1 MTFPMPSTEL
11 SSISFEEAIAYTH
24 TLLLRA
30 DELSDREFQKA
41 ISDLIATANGA
52 RGFFVSYLTEDWE
65 ISDRQIEAI
74 IAAIESAPLLA
85 SELLVKNLSMS
96 TAMAIAHR
104 RAGNDTQAAGS
115 DRVARRSTALMRSAN
130 LDEIERIAAQ
140 MQYSAQTGE
149 GEYADFLQKWG
160 YDAEQRVAIDMALL
174 AASQPQGA

>member
-1 MTFPMPSTEL
+1 MTSPISSIEP

-30 DELSDREFQKA
+30 DELSDRDFQQA

-65 ISDRQIEAI
+65 ISSQQINAI
-74 IAAIESAPLLA
+74 IAAIASVPVPA

-104 RAGNDTQAAGS
+104 RAGNDTQAEGS
-115 DRVARRSTALMRSAN
+115 DRVARRSTELMRSAN
-130 LDEIERIAAQ
+130 LDEIERIASQ

-160 YDAEQRVAIDMALL
+160 YDAEQRGAIAMALL
-174 AASQPQGA
+174 AVTQTQD

>member
-1 MTFPMPSTEL
+1 MTFPLSSTEL

-30 DELSDREFQKA
+30 DELSDRELQLA
-41 ISDLIATANGA
+41 ISNLIDTANGA

-65 ISDRQIEAI
+65 ISSQQINAI
-74 IAAIESAPLLA
+74 IAAIASVPLPA

-104 RAGNDTQAAGS
+104 RAGNATQAEGS
-115 DRVARRSTALMRSAN
+115 DRVARRSTELMRSID
-130 LDEIERIAAQ
+130 LDEVERIASQ

-149 GEYADFLQKWG
+149 GEYADFLNKWG
-160 YDAEQRVAIDMALL
+160 YDAEQRAAIAMVLL
-174 AASQPQGA
+174 AVPEGRD